1 MDRMPG
7 AIRAP
12 LKIGLLL
19 AVPAL
24 VAWLTGRPF
33 IFPSLGPSAFS
44 LVIDGDGEESARRV
58 VGGHLLGVLG
68 GLVAYHLVAQ
78 GVSLAHLPAQFSLPM
93 LRLGA
98 SGVISVVLTSLGMLA
113 ARAVHPPAC
122 ATTLIVSLGVLS
134 TVGDALYIMLAVSLM
149 YALHRLLSPGHGSG
163 RR

>member
-78 GVSLAHLPAQFSLPM
+78 GVSLAHLPPQFSLSM

-98 SGVISVVLTSLGMLA
+98 SGVISVVLTSLGM
-113 ARAVHPPAC
+113 HC

-149 YALHRLLSPGHGSG
+149 YALHRFLLPGHGSG
-163 RR
+163 RT